1 MKRIEVIYPKILIDY
16 LDAQH
21 CNGIINIPVADCF
34 VLQSRTSKEFLQ
46 VVAVVNY
53 LHQYQIPINLN

>member
-1 MKRIEVIYPKILIDY
+1 MIYPKILIDY

-34 VLQSRTSKEFLQ
+34 VLNNRTSKEFLQ
-46 VVAVVNY
+46 AEAVVNY
-53 LHQYQIPINLN
+53 LYQYQLPINLN